1 MSEILA
7 ERAKEEKTH
16 STQTYDRDA
25 ARLEAYNARVK
36 ARAQANKVRESFS
49 NQMANMNQM
58 APQQMSGMMMGR

>member
-7 ERAKEEKTH
+7 ERAKDEAFNQKT
-16 STQTYDRDA
+16 SYDRDA
-25 ARLEAYNARVK
+25 ARLEAYNASVK